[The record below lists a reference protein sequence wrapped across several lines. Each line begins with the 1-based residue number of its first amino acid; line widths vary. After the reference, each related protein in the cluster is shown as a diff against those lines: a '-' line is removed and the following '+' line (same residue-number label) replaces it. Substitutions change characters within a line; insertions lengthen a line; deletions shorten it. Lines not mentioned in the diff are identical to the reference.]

1 MKGKKAVLMIVAIA
15 LISIAAVVISISV
28 FFQNNQTQNDNA
40 SWIEGTVAKKEDARI
55 LVISGKDEAELK
67 DLTEEEMLKGA
78 SEAIWFSLSIDQAKR
93 VSEFD
98 TVRISYSRV
107 SESFPGKAS
116 ATSVRVID
124 EESQN

>member
-1 MKGKKAVLMIVAIA
+1 MKGKKAVLLILAIA
-15 LISIAAVVISISV
+15 IVSVAAVVISISV
-28 FFQNNQTQNDNA
+28 FFQNNQTQNENA
-40 SWIEGTVAKKEDARI
+40 SWIEGTVAIKEDASI

-67 DLTEEEMLKGA
+67 GLTEEEMLEGA
-78 SEAIWFSLSIDQAKR
+78 SEAIWFSLSIDQAKK

-98 TVRISYSRV
+98 TVRISYSHV

-124 EESQN
+124 EESQK